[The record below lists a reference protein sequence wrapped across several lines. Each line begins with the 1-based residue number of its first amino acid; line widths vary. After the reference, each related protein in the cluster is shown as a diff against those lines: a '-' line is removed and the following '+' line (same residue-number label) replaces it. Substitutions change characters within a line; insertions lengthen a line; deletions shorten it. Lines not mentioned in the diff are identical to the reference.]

1 MKEINKFFYKITFL
15 IFFVFSAQAE
25 SKVLSIGNS
34 EAKVTIKVFSSL
46 TCPHCA
52 NFHSNIYEMLK
63 KDYIDRGLVKFEHHA
78 FPLDLAALNAEIIVR
93 CQDNNNKKFE
103 LLTEIYKK
111 QTTWAVGSDIK
122 KINELI
128 KKIGVNFNLSN
139 EKMDTCL
146 ENDTV
151 QDEILEQ
158 RIEAQK
164 EYKIEST
171 PTIIINE
178 KKYSGKI
185 NYKEFKKN
193 IDKKLSMNF
202 KQLEITGFKSFSE
215 KTTFFI
221 EKGLTGI
228 VGPNGCGKSNI
239 VESLRWCMGE
249 NSAKSMRGS
258 GMEDVIFSGTSNR
271 PSKNISEV
279 SLLLD
284 NQNKEGPAQYE
295 EFDEIS
301 IKRKIEKDKGSKY
314 YINDKE
320 VRARDVQTFFADLS
334 TGAHSPS
341 LISQGR
347 IGQLVTAKPIE
358 RKSILEEAAGIS
370 GIHARRQ
377 EAETR
382 LNAAE
387 NNLKRADELK
397 KQQQKQLDNLKKQAE
412 EATRYKE
419 ISGEIKQI
427 EAGLYFLKISEIEK
441 DKKQILEKL
450 SELDDEISAI
460 SIDFNHNNTLLEEE
474 NKKLSPLRDKKMES
488 AAKLQKLNLDMENL
502 VEEESRVKSL
512 QDKLEKSIKT
522 IESDLE
528 RERSISLDADLNE
541 KRLSEEKDAL
551 LKTENELLTVETNST
566 KELKE
571 SKNLLDGLQS
581 QLDSMLDQIE
591 KDIDEDKKLLKETFR
606 ELKQLVKKITS
617 SQEEYAEK
625 YGKDRSIQSDSIK
638 RKERIKNIDV
648 ELKNW
653 RNLKSNSE
661 KMNSELSNR
670 KNKLFLELN
679 DNQKNP
685 ERIATSKG
693 QNLQNLENTKKR
705 NEEIENELI
714 AAEKKYNLIN
724 QNLKE
729 IQIKLSDLKENKAR
743 NEATVEGIENRK
755 KDLLHSVKNEL
766 NINDEASLLPQSDL
780 NNISPNDLPT
790 LEEQSQKVEKAK
802 KKRESLGSV
811 NLRADEET
819 KKYETEIKKMEDD
832 RADLFSAIV
841 KLKSSIDEL
850 NQKGRERLLEAFT
863 KVNRKFNEVYT
874 KLFNGGTAK
883 IELVDSDDPLEAGLE
898 MYVSPPGKRL
908 QSISLLSGGEQALTA
923 MSLVFAVF
931 LVNPSPIC
939 VLDEVDAPLDD
950 ANVTRFCSLL
960 DELTKITKTKFIII
974 THHALTMSRMH
985 RLYGVTMAEQGVS
998 QLVSVDLQ
1006 KAEELVA

>member
-1 MKEINKFFYKITFL
+1 MK
-15 IFFVFSAQAE
+15 
-25 SKVLSIGNS
+25 
-34 EAKVTIKVFSSL
+34 
-46 TCPHCA
+46 
-52 NFHSNIYEMLK
+52 
-63 KDYIDRGLVKFEHHA
+63 
-78 FPLDLAALNAEIIVR
+78 
-93 CQDNNNKKFE
+93 
-103 LLTEIYKK
+103 
-111 QTTWAVGSDIK
+111 
-122 KINELI
+122 
-128 KKIGVNFNLSN
+128 
-139 EKMDTCL
+139 
-146 ENDTV
+146 
-151 QDEILEQ
+151 
-158 RIEAQK
+158 
-164 EYKIEST
+164 
-171 PTIIINE
+171 
-178 KKYSGKI
+178 
-185 NYKEFKKN
+185 
-193 IDKKLSMNF
+193 F
-202 KQLEITGFKSFSE
+202 KQLDITGFKSFSE
-215 KTTFFI
+215 KTTFLI
-221 EKGLTGI
+221 ENGLTGI

-279 SLLLD
+279 VLHLD
-284 NQNKEGPAQYE
+284 NQNKEGPAQFK

-301 IKRKIEKDKGSKY
+301 VKRKIEKDKGSKY

-320 VRARDVQTFFADLS
+320 VRARDVQTLFADLS

-419 ISGEIKQI
+419 ISNEIKKV
-427 EAGLYFLKISEIEK
+427 EAGLFYLKVREIEK
-441 DKKQILEKL
+441 DKKKINEKL
-450 SELDDEISAI
+450 GELDDEISAVN
-460 SIDFNHNNTLLEEE
+460 IDLNHNNTLLEEE

-488 AAKLQKLNLDMENL
+488 TASLQKINLDITNL
-502 VEEESRVKSL
+502 VEEEARVKSL
-512 QDKLEKSIKT
+512 QEKLEKSIKT
-522 IESDLE
+522 ISSDLE
-528 RERSISLDADLNE
+528 REKSITLDADLNE
-541 KRLSEEKDAL
+541 KRISKEKDEL
-551 LKTENELLTVETNST
+551 LKTENELLEVETSSS

-571 SKNLLDGLQS
+571 AKIQLDSLQS
-581 QLDSMLDQIE
+581 KLDSMLDQIE
-591 KDIDEDKKLLKETFR
+591 KDIDEDKKLSKKTFR
-606 ELKQLVKKITS
+606 ELKKLVKNITS
-617 SQEEYAEK
+617 SQEEYAIK
-625 YGKDRSIQSDSIK
+625 FGKDKSIQSDSIK

-648 ELKNW
+648 ELENW
-653 RNLKSNSE
+653 RSLRSNSE
-661 KMNSELSNR
+661 KMLSELADR
-670 KNKLFLELN
+670 KRKILVELA

-705 NEEIENELI
+705 NEEIESELI
-714 AAEKKYNLIN
+714 ESEKKYNSIT
-724 QNLKE
+724 QNLKD
-729 IQIKLSDLKENKAR
+729 IQNKLSELKESKAR
-743 NEATVEGIENRK
+743 SEATIEGIENRK
-755 KDLLHSVKNEL
+755 KDLLFSVKSEL
-766 NINDEASLLPQSDL
+766 NINNEEVILSQSDL
-780 NNISPNDLPT
+780 IDISVEDLPT
-790 LEEQSQKVEKAK
+790 LDEQFKKVEKIK
-802 KKRESLGSV
+802 KQRESLGSV

-819 KKYETEIKKMEDD
+819 KKYEQEIKKMEDD
-832 RADLFSAIV
+832 RADLYSAIV
-841 KLKSSIDEL
+841 KLKTSIDEL
-850 NQKGRERLLEAFT
+850 NQKGRERLLDAYA

-898 MYVSPPGKRL
+898 MFVSPPGKRL
-908 QSISLLSGGEQALTA
+908 QSITLLSGGEQALTA
-923 MSLVFAVF
+923 LSLVFAVF

-950 ANVTRFCSLL
+950 ANVTRFCGLL
-960 DELTKITKTKFIII
+960 DELVKITKTKFILI

>member
-1 MKEINKFFYKITFL
+1 MK
-15 IFFVFSAQAE
+15 
-25 SKVLSIGNS
+25 
-34 EAKVTIKVFSSL
+34 
-46 TCPHCA
+46 
-52 NFHSNIYEMLK
+52 
-63 KDYIDRGLVKFEHHA
+63 
-78 FPLDLAALNAEIIVR
+78 
-93 CQDNNNKKFE
+93 
-103 LLTEIYKK
+103 
-111 QTTWAVGSDIK
+111 
-122 KINELI
+122 
-128 KKIGVNFNLSN
+128 
-139 EKMDTCL
+139 
-146 ENDTV
+146 
-151 QDEILEQ
+151 
-158 RIEAQK
+158 
-164 EYKIEST
+164 
-171 PTIIINE
+171 
-178 KKYSGKI
+178 
-185 NYKEFKKN
+185 
-193 IDKKLSMNF
+193 F
-202 KQLEITGFKSFSE
+202 KQLNITGFKSFSE
-215 KTTFFI
+215 KTTFLI
-221 EKGLTGI
+221 ENGLTGI

-279 SLLLD
+279 ALLLD
-284 NQNKEGPAQYE
+284 NQNKEGPNQYK
-295 EFDEIS
+295 EFDEI
-301 IKRKIEKDKGSKY
+301 IVRRKIEKDKGSKY

-320 VRARDVQTFFADLS
+320 VRARDVQTLFADLS

-347 IGQLVTAKPIE
+347 IGQLVTSKPIE

-419 ISGEIKQI
+419 ISKEIKRV
-427 EAGLYFLKISEIEK
+427 EAGLYYLKIREIEK
-441 DKKQILEKL
+441 DKKQIAEKL
-450 SELDDEISAI
+450 SELEDEISAI
-460 SIDFNHNNTLLEEE
+460 NIDFNHNNTLLEEE
-474 NKKLSPLRDKKMES
+474 SKKLAPLRDKKMES
-488 AAKLQKLNLDMENL
+488 AASLQKLNLDMSGL
-502 VEEESRVKSL
+502 IEEEERVKSL
-512 QDKLEKSIKT
+512 QEKLEKSIKT
-522 IESDLE
+522 VESDLE
-528 RERSISLDADLNE
+528 REKSISLDADLNE
-541 KRLSEEKDAL
+541 KRISKEKGEL
-551 LKTENELLTVETNST
+551 LKTENELAKVEASSS

-571 SKNLLDGLQS
+571 SKSRLENFQIELDELLDK
-581 QLDSMLDQIE
+581 IE
-591 KDIDEDKKLLKETFR
+591 KDIDANKKLTKTIFS
-606 ELKQLVKKITS
+606 ELKKLVKKITS

-625 YGKDRSIQSDSIK
+625 YGKDKSIQSDSIK

-648 ELKNW
+648 ELENW

-661 KMNSELSNR
+661 KMISELKNR
-670 KNKLFLELN
+670 KDKINLEIIE
-679 DNQKNP
+679 NQKNP

-714 AAEKKYNLIN
+714 KAEKKYNAIN
-724 QNLKE
+724 QNIKEVQEKLSELKE
-729 IQIKLSDLKENKAR
+729 KKAR
-743 NEATVEGIENRK
+743 NEATIEGIENRK
-755 KDLLHSVKNEL
+755 KDLLYSVKSEL
-766 NINDEASLLPQSDL
+766 NIQSENEILPQSDL
-780 NNISPNDLPT
+780 NQISPDNLPS
-790 LEEQSQKVEKAK
+790 LDDQSLKSEKIK

-819 KKYETEIKKMEDD
+819 KKYELEIKKMEDD
-832 RADLFSAIV
+832 RADLYSAII
-841 KLKSSIDEL
+841 KLKTSIEEL
-850 NQKGRERLLEAFT
+850 NQKGRERLLDAFT

-908 QSISLLSGGEQALTA
+908 QSITLLSGGEQALTA
-923 MSLVFAVF
+923 LSLIFAVF

-950 ANVTRFCSLL
+950 ANVTRFCGLL
-960 DELTKITKTKFIII
+960 DELTKITNTRFIII

-985 RLYGVTMAEQGVS
+985 RLYGVTMAEQGIS

>member
-1 MKEINKFFYKITFL
+1 
-15 IFFVFSAQAE
+15 
-25 SKVLSIGNS
+25 
-34 EAKVTIKVFSSL
+34 
-46 TCPHCA
+46 
-52 NFHSNIYEMLK
+52 
-63 KDYIDRGLVKFEHHA
+63 
-78 FPLDLAALNAEIIVR
+78 
-93 CQDNNNKKFE
+93 
-103 LLTEIYKK
+103 
-111 QTTWAVGSDIK
+111 
-122 KINELI
+122 
-128 KKIGVNFNLSN
+128 
-139 EKMDTCL
+139 
-146 ENDTV
+146 
-151 QDEILEQ
+151 
-158 RIEAQK
+158 
-164 EYKIEST
+164 
-171 PTIIINE
+171 
-178 KKYSGKI
+178 
-185 NYKEFKKN
+185 
-193 IDKKLSMNF
+193 MNF

-314 YINDKE
+314 YINNKE

-571 SKNLLDGLQS
+571 SKNLLEGLQS

-661 KMNSELSNR
+661 KMNSELSSR

-714 AAEKKYNLIN
+714 AAEKKYNSIN

>member
-1 MKEINKFFYKITFL
+1 MK
-15 IFFVFSAQAE
+15 
-25 SKVLSIGNS
+25 
-34 EAKVTIKVFSSL
+34 
-46 TCPHCA
+46 
-52 NFHSNIYEMLK
+52 
-63 KDYIDRGLVKFEHHA
+63 
-78 FPLDLAALNAEIIVR
+78 
-93 CQDNNNKKFE
+93 
-103 LLTEIYKK
+103 
-111 QTTWAVGSDIK
+111 
-122 KINELI
+122 
-128 KKIGVNFNLSN
+128 
-139 EKMDTCL
+139 
-146 ENDTV
+146 
-151 QDEILEQ
+151 
-158 RIEAQK
+158 
-164 EYKIEST
+164 
-171 PTIIINE
+171 
-178 KKYSGKI
+178 
-185 NYKEFKKN
+185 
-193 IDKKLSMNF
+193 F
-202 KQLEITGFKSFSE
+202 KQLDITGFKSFSE
-215 KTTFFI
+215 KTTFLI
-221 EKGLTGI
+221 EDGLTGV

-284 NQNKEGPAQYE
+284 NQNKQGPAQYK
-295 EFDEIS
+295 EFEEIS

-320 VRARDVQTFFADLS
+320 VRARDVQTLFADLS

-370 GIHARRQ
+370 GIHARRH

-397 KQQQKQLDNLKKQAE
+397 RQQQKQLDNLKKQAE

-419 ISGEIKQI
+419 ISREIKKA
-427 EAGLYFLKISEIEK
+427 EAGLYYLKIREIEK
-441 DKKQILEKL
+441 NKRQIVEKL
-450 SELDDEISAI
+450 NELDDEISAI
-460 SIDFNHNNTLLEEE
+460 NIDLNHNNSLLDDE
-474 NKKLSPLRDKKMES
+474 NKKLAPLRDKKMES
-488 AAKLQKLNLDMENL
+488 AASLQKLNLEISNL
-502 VEEESRVKSL
+502 EEEESRVRSL
-512 QDKLEKSIKT
+512 QEKLEKSIKT

-528 RERSISLDADLNE
+528 REKSISLDADLNE
-541 KRLSEEKDAL
+541 KRISKEKKEL
-551 LKTENELLTVETNST
+551 LKTENELLDVESKSSN
-566 KELKE
+566 ELKNSKSKLE
-571 SKNLLDGLQS
+571 SLQYELDTLINN
-581 QLDSMLDQIE
+581 IE
-591 KDIDEDKKLLKETFR
+591 KDIDKGRKLTKETFR
-606 ELKQLVKKITS
+606 ELKTLIKKITA
-617 SQEEYAEK
+617 SQEDYAENF
-625 YGKDRSIQSDSIK
+625 GKDKSIQSDSIK

-648 ELKNW
+648 ELENW
-653 RNLKSNSE
+653 INLRSNSE
-661 KMNSELSNR
+661 KMTSELTER
-670 KNKLFLELN
+670 KNKLVLEFDEN
-679 DNQKNP
+679 KKSP

-705 NEEIENELI
+705 NEEIQNELVES
-714 AAEKKYNLIN
+714 EKKYNSIN
-724 QNLKE
+724 QNIKE
-729 IQIKLSDLKENKAR
+729 IQSKLSGLKENKAR

-755 KDLLHSVKNEL
+755 KDLLYSVKNEL
-766 NINDEASLLPQSDL
+766 NIENEESILSQSDL
-780 NNISPNDLPT
+780 NNVSPDALPSMD
-790 LEEQSQKVEKAK
+790 EQLQKSEKIK
-802 KKRESLGSV
+802 KLRDSLGSV

-819 KKYETEIKKMEDD
+819 KKYESEIKKMEDD
-832 RADLFSAIV
+832 RADLYSAIV
-841 KLKSSIDEL
+841 KLKTSIDEL

-898 MYVSPPGKRL
+898 MFVSPPGKRL
-908 QSISLLSGGEQALTA
+908 QSITLLSGGEQALTA
-923 MSLVFAVF
+923 LSLIFAVF

-950 ANVTRFCSLL
+950 ANVTRFCGLL
-960 DELTKITKTKFIII
+960 DELTKITNTKFIII